1 MQNHCCCENHFG
13 NGATNSSQ
21 IFKNFFLQTL
31 PKFKETKQNKKS
43 ERNQTTE
50 HQACGCSTVTLEWNP
65 LLPDKSRSEGWSSSL
80 MLLKSILKWQPGD
93 WALTPILGEKKRS
106 FYICGMYQTSLHWF
120 TWSEN
125 VPAKLNILS
134 VPPNKLQ
141 ENTTGARIMS

>member
-13 NGATNSSQ
+13 NGVTNSSQ
-21 IFKNFFLQTL
+21 IFKIFFYKLCPSL
-31 PKFKETKQNKKS
+31 KKQNKKS

-93 WALTPILGEKKRS
+93 WALTPILGEKKKA
-106 FYICGMYQTSLHWF
+106 FTS
-120 TWSEN
+120 
-125 VPAKLNILS
+125 VGCIKLPSIDSHDLKTCQLS
-134 VPPNKLQ
+134 
-141 ENTTGARIMS
+141 